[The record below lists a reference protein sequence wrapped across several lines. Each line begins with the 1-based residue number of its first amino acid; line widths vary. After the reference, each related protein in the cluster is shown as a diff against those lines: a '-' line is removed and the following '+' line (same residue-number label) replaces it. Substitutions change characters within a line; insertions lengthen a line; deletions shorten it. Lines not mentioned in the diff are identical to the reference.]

1 MGTIKLVLSFI
12 LVLLLSGCVMLRNE
26 DWAKL
31 QQDIN
36 TLKKDNEDVKKAR
49 DAFRLQS
56 EDARVAIEALKSQI
70 QEVQKSTS
78 GQLSARIS
86 ATEGTLSSLEKELR
100 KKQADIV
107 AEITSIRSDFQ
118 VLTGRFEEVRYATQK
133 SAQEDKL
140 SKEDTDLHF
149 KEIAQRLEDLQKRVA
164 SLEQA
169 SVLMRQEKEQSVKD
183 KTGETPGFEDAYK
196 DAYETYQKGDY
207 KASREKFQ
215 RYLEAFPNSKYSEN
229 AQYWIGESYYK
240 EKNYER
246 AIVAYDDLVKK
257 YPDGSKAPAAL
268 LKQGMAFS
276 ALGDKKNAK
285 IIFKKVVERYPK
297 SEQAETAKKKLKEQ
311 G

>member
-1 MGTIKLVLSFI
+1 MKKIKFALLVILALS
-12 LVLLLSGCVMLRNE
+12 LSGCVMLRNE

-36 TLKKDNEDVKKAR
+36 ALRKDNEDVKKAR

-100 KKQADIV
+100 KKQADTV

-118 VLTGRFEEVRYATQK
+118 ILTGRFEEVRYAIQK
-133 SAQEDKL
+133 SAQNDKL
-140 SKEDTDLHF
+140 SKEDADLRY
-149 KEIAQRLEDLQKRVA
+149 KEIAQKLDDLQKRVA

-169 SVLMRQEKEQSVKD
+169 SLLMRQEKEQNVKE
-183 KTGETPGFEDAYK
+183 KAGGEAPGFEDAYK
-196 DAYETYQKGDY
+196 DAYEVYQKGDY

-246 AIVAYDDLVKK
+246 AIVAYDDLVKN

-285 IIFKKVVERYPK
+285 IIFKKVVEKYPK
-297 SEQAETAKKKLKEQ
+297 SEQAETAKKKLKE
-311 G
+311 

>member
-1 MGTIKLVLSFI
+1 MRTVKLALSVI
-12 LVLLLSGCVMLRNE
+12 LVLLLAGCVMVRNE
-26 DWAKL
+26 DWIKL

-36 TLKKDNEDVKKAR
+36 ALKKDNEDVQKAKE
-49 DAFRLQS
+49 AFRLQS
-56 EDARVAIEALKSQI
+56 EDARVAIEALKSEI

-100 KKQADIV
+100 KKQADIT

-118 VLTGRFEEVRYATQK
+118 ILTGRFEEVRYATQK

-140 SKEDTDLHF
+140 SKDDVDLRY
-149 KEIAQRLEDLQKRVA
+149 KEIVQRAEDLQKRIA
-164 SLEQA
+164 SLEQSLA
-169 SVLMRQEKEQSVKD
+169 LIRQEKEPNVKE
-183 KTGETPGFEDAYK
+183 KTGEASGFEDAYK
-196 DAYETYQKGDY
+196 DAYEAYQKGDY
-207 KASREKFQ
+207 KTSREKFQ

-246 AIVAYDDLVKK
+246 AIVEFDDVVKK

-268 LKQGMAFS
+268 FKQGMAFS
-276 ALGDKKNAK
+276 SLGDKKNAK

-297 SEQAETAKKKLKEQ
+297 SEQAEMAKKKLEE
-311 G
+311 